1 MNANDVV
8 RTESLTVRY
17 GPTTAV
23 DSVSLSVPRGSV
35 TALLGRNG
43 AGKSSLIRC
52 LLGEQKPTSGA
63 ATLFGEDT
71 WTNRARLMAR
81 VGVVPEEPDAP
92 GGMPPARLAPFF
104 RALYPRWDGATF
116 SRRLAR
122 FGVPEGTEFGQL
134 SKGQRSLTALAL
146 ALASEPELLVLDDP
160 TLGLDAVA
168 RRAFFEEVV
177 TELAD
182 RGVTILL
189 ATHDFPGVEG
199 IADRVGILRG
209 GRLIVQEPLEE
220 LKKRFRKVT
229 YESERTETR
238 TEFGNE
244 LDGLGPE
251 SVKVRGWGIEA
262 VVSGYSDEAFARFAG
277 LDGVLGAEEQSL
289 SLEEIFV
296 ALTGDARGE
305 KR

>member
-17 GPTTAV
+17 GATTAV
-23 DSVSLSVPRGSV
+23 DAVSLSIPRGSV
-35 TALLGRNG
+35 YALLGRNG

-52 LLGEQKPTSGA
+52 LLGEQKPTSGS
-63 ATLFGEDT
+63 ATLFGEET

-81 VGVVPEEPDAP
+81 LGVVPEEPDAP
-92 GGMPPARLAPFF
+92 AEMPPRRLAHFF
-104 RALYPRWDGATF
+104 AALYPRWDGPAL
-116 SRRLAR
+116 SKRLSR
-122 FGVPEGTEFGQL
+122 FGVPEDTEFGRL

-146 ALASEPELLVLDDP
+146 ALGSEPELLVLDDP

-168 RRAFFEEVV
+168 RRAFFEEIV
-177 TELAD
+177 TELSD

-189 ATHDFPGVEG
+189 ATHDLAGVEG
-199 IADRVGILRG
+199 IADWIGILRG
-209 GRLIVQEPLEE
+209 GKLVVQEPLEE
-220 LKKRFRKVT
+220 VKRRFRRLT
-229 YESERTETR
+229 YANERTESR
-238 TEFGNE
+238 TEFGTE
-244 LDGLGPE
+244 LDGLCAE

-262 VVSGYSDEAFARFAG
+262 VVSGFTAEAFARFAG
-277 LDGVLGAEEQSL
+277 LDGVTGAEESPL

-296 ALTGDARGE
+296 AVTGDAKGE